1 MKYLLV
7 QWVIVMKNKLFFLS
21 KMSLEKKIKTKWFL
35 IANLIFA
42 VLIVGLI
49 NIDSVIKVFGGDFN
63 ETQEILVIDE
73 MNTFDELKTSYL
85 MYQKYVSD
93 YDDVTFIKYD
103 KSYDEGEKEVKD
115 NDKVL
120 LVITSDDENYLKAKI
135 ISNQSLSKIT
145 STLLSSALTSVKSE
159 ALLKE
164 YNISSEMYQK
174 INSGIDIENVVLDEE
189 NSEDNLAVA
198 SVMQILMLPIFMLIM
213 FLVQM
218 IGAEVN
224 EEKSTKSMEIIISN
238 VSPKIHFMSK
248 VISSNLFVIIQG
260 LLLIVYVVIGV
271 VLRYI
276 LCGGSL
282 MGEFDSEITD
292 VVSSLSLAGVTN
304 TLSYM
309 IPIILIMMLL
319 TFVAYS
325 LLAGVLASMTTN
337 LEDFQQLQTPIVI
350 VSLAGYYLSM
360 MASFFKGSL
369 FVRIMS
375 YIPFVSVMLTP
386 TLYVMGEI
394 TLYDLIGSIVLLIG
408 TIYLL
413 IKYGLRIYKVG
424 ILNYSQSGLWK
435 KMFKAMKEKP
445 VE

>member
-1 MKYLLV
+1 
-7 QWVIVMKNKLFFLS
+7 MKNKLFFLS

-93 YDDVTFIKYD
+93 YDDVTFTKYD
-103 KSYDEGEKEVKD
+103 KSYEEGEKEVKD

-360 MASFFKGSL
+360 MAGFFKGSL

-413 IKYGLRIYKVG
+413 IKY
-424 ILNYSQSGLWK
+424 
-435 KMFKAMKEKP
+435 
-445 VE
+445 

>member
-1 MKYLLV
+1 
-7 QWVIVMKNKLFFLS
+7 MKNKLFFLS

-93 YDDVTFIKYD
+93 YDDVTFTKYD

-282 MGEFDSEITD
+282 MGEFDSEITN

>member
-1 MKYLLV
+1 
-7 QWVIVMKNKLFFLS
+7 MKNKLIFLS

-42 VLIVGLI
+42 ILIVGLI
-49 NIDSVIKVFGGDFN
+49 NIDSVIKVFGGDFD

-93 YDDVTFIKYD
+93 YDDVTFTKYD
-103 KSYDEGEKEVKD
+103 KGYDEGEKEVKD

-135 ISNQSLSKIT
+135 VSNESLSKIT

-319 TFVAYS
+319 TFMAYS

-360 MASFFKGSL
+360 MAGFFKGSL

>member
-1 MKYLLV
+1 
-7 QWVIVMKNKLFFLS
+7 MKNKLFFLS

-93 YDDVTFIKYD
+93 YDDVTFTKYD

-282 MGEFDSEITD
+282 MGEFDSEITN

-435 KMFKAMKEKP
+435 KMFIAMKEKP

>member
-1 MKYLLV
+1 
-7 QWVIVMKNKLFFLS
+7 MKNKLFFLS

-93 YDDVTFIKYD
+93 YDDVTFTKYD

-325 LLAGVLASMTTN
+325 LLAGVLAIMTTN

-360 MASFFKGSL
+360 MAGFFKGSL

>member
-1 MKYLLV
+1 
-7 QWVIVMKNKLFFLS
+7 MKNKLIFLS

-93 YDDVTFIKYD
+93 YDDVTFTKYD
-103 KSYDEGEKEVKD
+103 KGYDEGEKEVKD

-135 ISNQSLSKIT
+135 VSNESLSKIT

-164 YNISSEMYQK
+164 YNISNEMYQK

-360 MASFFKGSL
+360 MAGFFKGSL